1 VTKTFVAIFTT
12 SGVAAALA
20 LACDPNPPLRIAK
33 GSGGNGVSPAGSGGA
48 TSGSG
53 GSTSGSGGTT
63 QGSGGMAD
71 GSGGETT
78 SSGGSTGSG
87 GGSGGDSAGG
97 DSGSMGGSSSPG
109 GATGAAGSS
118 AAGGAGTAG
127 RAGGGMA
134 GRGGGGGPG
143 PMLMSVEV
151 IDDFEDNDGRI
162 TVMGGRQGPWHSFND
177 TNGGNQTPP
186 NAMWMP
192 ESGGASSSAYAAHTK
207 GSGYKFGGIG
217 FDLNNATMMPE
228 SMQCMAYDGSMYKGI
243 TFWAKGTAN
252 LRVEFPTKAFVPTT
266 RGGTCNESTST
277 CWNVYGSR
285 APQKMLTADWKQ
297 FTIPFST
304 LEREMGGMMPPFDP
318 TQLMGISFKSESDS
332 FDFWIDDVEFAR

>member
-1 VTKTFVAIFTT
+1 MTKTFLAILTM
-12 SGVAAALA
+12 SGVAVAMT
-20 LACDPNPPLRIAK
+20 LACDPNPPLRIAAK
-33 GSGGNGVSPAGSGGA
+33 GSGGSGVNPAGSGG
-48 TSGSG
+48 TSEGSG
-53 GSTSGSGGTT
+53 GTTSGSGGTT
-63 QGSGGMAD
+63 SGSGGMAEGSGGEMASSGGSD
-71 GSGGETT
+71 GSGGAA
-78 SSGGSTGSG
+78 
-87 GGSGGDSAGG
+87 GDSAGG
-97 DSGSMGGSSSPG
+97 ETGSTGGSTSSGGETGAGGSAPG
-109 GATGAAGSS
+109 GA
-118 AAGGAGTAG
+118 GG
-127 RAGGGMA
+127 RSGGGIA

-143 PMLMSVEV
+143 PMLMPVEV
-151 IDDFEDNDGRI
+151 IDDFDDGDGRI
-162 TVMGGRQGPWHSFND
+162 TMMGERQGPWHSFND

-186 NAMWMP
+186 NTMWLP
-192 ESGGASSSAYAAHTK
+192 ESGGANGTPHAAHTK

-217 FDLNNATMMPE
+217 FDLNNATTMPE

-266 RGGTCNESTST
+266 RGGSCNESSST

-304 LEREMGGMMPPFDP
+304 LEREMGGTTPPFDP